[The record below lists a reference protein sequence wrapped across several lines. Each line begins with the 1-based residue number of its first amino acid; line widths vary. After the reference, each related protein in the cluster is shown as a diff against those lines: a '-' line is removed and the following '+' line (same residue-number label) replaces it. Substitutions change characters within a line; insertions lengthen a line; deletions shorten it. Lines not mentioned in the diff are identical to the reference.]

1 MRNRWRCS
9 SRRLVVV
16 VYGGLWQYI
25 AISIIGNATS
35 AEYSMSHEIRVK
47 IIIINKDTNDNYD
60 HKKWY
65 PNSTPIRSFLPLVS
79 SDLVFSSLFWLSSF
93 PLIYRLLYAF
103 VYYILYSC
111 SAYLAFREGNA
122 KNKYDGVVT
131 LALSSLERNALSWHS
146 RKALEG
152 AGYMARDK
160 QLIVNLT
167 EPRPSEEMLR
177 LRAIFGL

>member
-9 SRRLVVV
+9 SRRLFVV

-65 PNSTPIRSFLPLVS
+65 PNSTPILRFLPLVS